1 MGDYLDTIVK
11 LHKGKLRFYITYVI
25 YNKQYDSIREN
36 ILPNSDLTETIFNTL
51 KYLEKNKFSICSI
64 YVTDRKDREVIGSWE
79 SDISTIM
86 NRDVKEISNFLSNRE
101 LLIEF
106 TDILN
111 SRLKERITNE
121 EDYYYV

>member
-1 MGDYLDTIVK
+1 MDDYLDKIIK
-11 LHKGKLRFYITYVI
+11 LHKDKLRFCITYVVHI
-25 YNKQYDSIREN
+25 EQYELIHEN
-36 ILPNSDLTETIFNTL
+36 ILPDNDLTETIFSTL
-51 KYLEKNKFSICSI
+51 EYLEKNKFSICSI
-64 YVTDRKDREVIGSWE
+64 YVTDRKDKKVIGSWE

-86 NRDVKEISNFLSNRE
+86 NRNVKEISNFLSNRE

-111 SRLKERITNE
+111 SRLKELVKSE